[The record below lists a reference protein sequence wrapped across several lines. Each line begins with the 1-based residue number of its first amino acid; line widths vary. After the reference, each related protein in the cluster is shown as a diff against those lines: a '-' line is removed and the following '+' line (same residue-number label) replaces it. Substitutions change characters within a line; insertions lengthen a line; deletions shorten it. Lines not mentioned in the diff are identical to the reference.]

1 MLFEQRF
8 CYRSTRSISL
18 AFVVLTFLAGNVQS
32 YCFEDRLPIRTD
44 LPTVA
49 ILQGGWDCQVVIA
62 MLGKIL
68 LHEKMGVNIV
78 WYPTANMAEY
88 WDYDLD
94 YPNSYKKWFAE
105 GNIDIGLS
113 MGGYHTDGPLIDMLH
128 DGTLISN
135 TIGVKETNGFFFPM
149 YMNDEWFGMHYMW
162 LRNSTAA
169 RTRLIADAAFE
180 TSLPPV
186 YGSLP
191 QFMMSKQSIR
201 MNKALNLKI
210 NFTLMGSE
218 ENLRKVALKLY
229 KEKKAFIIQHFTP
242 TYEFALFDLERV
254 PFPFNPSGQ
263 NSDPCFLEARCGWL
277 DEPLFAVMHSDLLK
291 TLPEAVAFTRRIS
304 LGRTAIN
311 EIIKIYYELATGY
324 YINSEWEAAVC
335 KWLKANPERWKNW
348 IQQIPPTVPLWL
360 LIIQYIAAA
369 FGFILLC
376 FLCWKLWK
384 MTQIKAADDAQ
395 PATEIR
401 RKGLNMEYATHMMYI
416 TMDVFDVGF
425 DVWAVGTVFSIE
437 GVTVLMAVCYT
448 VALIVSLVYTAF
460 MFRQRMKY
468 IIAIK
473 REMIG
478 AVDREVNIRMTLN
491 LDFGEG
497 QRKYVNEAL
506 VLLSGLLEDVPS
518 IVLNLIVWYMGLRE
532 NAFMASLFFSLMCL
546 GVKSSGLEK
555 MAIYSSLLSKL
566 KREMKYIPGDDKSYD
581 SKGSK
586 KSN

>member
-1 MLFEQRF
+1 MLEQRRS
-8 CYRSTRSISL
+8 YHSTRLLSL
-18 AFVVLTFLAGNVQS
+18 AFVVLTFLVSDVQS
-32 YCFEDRLPIRTD
+32 ACFDDRLPIRTD
-44 LPTVA
+44 LPTVG
-49 ILQGGWDCQVVIA
+49 ILQGGWDCQVVIS

-68 LHEKMGVNIV
+68 LKEKMGIDMK
-78 WYPTANMAEY
+78 WYPTENMAEY

-94 YPNSYKKWFAE
+94 YPNSYRKWFAD
-105 GNIDIGLS
+105 GNIHIALS

-149 YMNDEWFGMHYMW
+149 YMNEEWFGMHYLW
-162 LRNSTAA
+162 LRNSSSA
-169 RTRLIADAAFE
+169 RARLIADAALP
-180 TSLPPV
+180 TTLPPV

-201 MNKALNLKI
+201 MNKALNLNI
-210 NFTLMGSE
+210 NFTLMGTE
-218 ENLRKVALKLY
+218 EKLRKVAQSLY
-229 KEKKAFIIQHFTP
+229 KDKKAFIIQHFTP

-277 DEPLFAVMHSDLLK
+277 DEPLFAVLHSDLLK
-291 TLPEAVAFTRRIS
+291 KLPEVVAFARRIS
-304 LGRTAIN
+304 LGRTAIT
-311 EIIKIYYELATGY
+311 EIIKLYYELATGY
-324 YINSEWEAAVC
+324 YIPSEWEKAVC

-348 IQQIPPTVPLWL
+348 IQTVPPSVPLWL
-360 LIIQYIAAA
+360 VIVQYVAAV
-369 FGFILLC
+369 FGFILLG

-384 MTQIKAADDAQ
+384 MTFIKAADDAQ
-395 PATEIR
+395 PASEIR
-401 RKGLNMEYATHMMYI
+401 KKGLYMEYATHTMYI
-416 TMDVFDVGF
+416 VMDVFDVGF
-425 DVWAVGTVFSIE
+425 DVWAVGTIFSIE
-437 GVTVLMAVCYT
+437 GVTLLLAICYII
-448 VALIVSLVYTAF
+448 ALVVSLIYTAF

-473 REMIG
+473 KEMIG
-478 AVDREVNIRMTLN
+478 AVETDQRTALN
-491 LDFGEG
+491 MDFGEG
-497 QRKYVNEAL
+497 RRKYINEIL

-518 IVLNLIVWYMGLRE
+518 IVLNLIIWYMGFME
-532 NAFMASLFFSLMCL
+532 YAFMASLFYSLLCL
-546 GVKSSGLEK
+546 GVKTSGLEK

-566 KREMKYIPGDDKSYD
+566 KREMKYMPVGMDDKSVE